1 MVELSFYPKA
11 FDRPVRIAESDGGDY
26 LSRNRKNDGPVMCRL
41 VVVGLTENRS
51 RSSRVSITK
60 EMDGK
65 VVQPFTTVI

>member
-26 LSRNRKNDGPVMCRL
+26 LSRNQKNGGPVMCRL
-41 VVVGLTENRS
+41 VPVGLAKNRY
-51 RSSRVSITK
+51 RSSRVSIIK

-65 VVQPFTTVI
+65 DVQPFTTVI